1 MKNIKY
7 LLMLVLAC
15 SLFTGCMDDDW
26 DTPNA
31 EALNKAYGNQEI
43 AETNVITIGSLK
55 EKFESVINAS
65 TNSYEQITED
75 VQIKGRVVGN
85 DIGGNIYNEVSI
97 DDGTGAIL
105 ICISQG
111 GLFSYLPVGQEIV
124 VDLKGLYIGGYGKQ
138 AEIGMPYTNAKG
150 NSYVSRMSRVLWN
163 KHFKLT
169 GVADASKVVAE
180 EFDVSKRT
188 KEEYFTANNGKLMTI
203 KNVEFTNADGKTTFA
218 PSDEKDAANSVNR
231 GLSQNGKPIATSSI
245 VVRTSSYADFAAKQ
259 LPTGKLNITGVF
271 TRYRTT
277 WQILIRDERDI
288 QPAE

>member
-15 SLFTGCMDDDW
+15 SLFIGCMDDDW

-55 EKFESVINAS
+55 EKYESVINAS

-150 NSYVSRMSRVLWN
+150 NSYVSRMSRILWN

-169 GVADASKVVAE
+169 GVADASKVVAK
-180 EFDVSKRT
+180 EFDVSKCD
-188 KEEYFTANNGKLMTI
+188 KEDYFIANNGKLMTI

-231 GLSQNGKPIATSSI
+231 GLSQNGEPIPTSSI

-277 WQILIRDERDI
+277 WQILIRDEKDI
-288 QPAE
+288 QSAK

>member
-55 EKFESVINAS
+55 EKYESVINAS

-180 EFDVSKRT
+180 EFDLSKRT

-218 PSDEKDAANSVNR
+218 PSEEKDAANSVNR

-288 QPAE
+288 QSAE

>member
-55 EKFESVINAS
+55 EKYESVINAS

-97 DDGTGAIL
+97 DDSTGAIL

>member
-31 EALNKAYGNQEI
+31 ESLNKAYGNQEI

-55 EKFESVINAS
+55 EKYESVINAS

-288 QPAE
+288 QPAK

>member
-55 EKFESVINAS
+55 EQYESVINAS

-169 GVADASKVVAE
+169 GVADASKVLAE
-180 EFDVSKRT
+180 EFDLSKRT

-218 PSDEKDAANSVNR
+218 PSEEKDAANSVNR

-288 QPAE
+288 QSAE

>member
-1 MKNIKY
+1 
-7 LLMLVLAC
+7 MLVLAC

-55 EKFESVINAS
+55 EKYENVINAS

-180 EFDVSKRT
+180 EFDLSKHT

>member
-7 LLMLVLAC
+7 LLRLVLAC

-26 DTPNA
+26 DTPNT

-55 EKFESVINAS
+55 EKYESVINAS

>member
-55 EKFESVINAS
+55 EKYESVINAS

-180 EFDVSKRT
+180 EFDLSKRT
-188 KEEYFTANNGKLMTI
+188 NEEYFTANNGKLMTI

-231 GLSQNGKPIATSSI
+231 GLSQNGKPIATSSL

-288 QPAE
+288 QSAE

>member
-15 SLFTGCMDDDW
+15 SLVTGCMDDDW

-55 EKFESVINAS
+55 EKYDSVINAS
-65 TNSYEQITED
+65 TNSYKQITED

-180 EFDVSKRT
+180 EFDLSKRT

-218 PSDEKDAANSVNR
+218 PSEEKDAANSVNR
-231 GLSQNGKPIATSSI
+231 GLSQNGKPLATSSI

-271 TRYRTT
+271 TRYKTT

>member
-55 EKFESVINAS
+55 EQYESVINAS

-169 GVADASKVVAE
+169 GVADASKVVAK
-180 EFDVSKRT
+180 EFDVSKCA
-188 KEEYFTANNGKLMTI
+188 KEDYFIANNGKLMTI

>member
-55 EKFESVINAS
+55 EKYESVINAS

-180 EFDVSKRT
+180 EFDVSKRN

-218 PSDEKDAANSVNR
+218 PSDENR
-231 GLSQNGKPIATSSI
+231 
-245 VVRTSSYADFAAKQ
+245 
-259 LPTGKLNITGVF
+259 
-271 TRYRTT
+271 
-277 WQILIRDERDI
+277 
-288 QPAE
+288 

>member
-1 MKNIKY
+1 
-7 LLMLVLAC
+7 MLVLAC

-55 EKFESVINAS
+55 EQYESVINAS
-65 TNSYEQITED
+65 TNSYKQITED

-150 NSYVSRMSRVLWN
+150 NSYVSRMSRILWN

-180 EFDVSKRT
+180 EFDLSKRT

-218 PSDEKDAANSVNR
+218 PSEEKDAANSVNR
-231 GLSQNGKPIATSSI
+231 GLSQNGKAIATSSI

>member
-55 EKFESVINAS
+55 EKYESVINAS

-150 NSYVSRMSRVLWN
+150 NSYVSRMSRILWN

-231 GLSQNGKPIATSSI
+231 GLSQNGKSIPTSSI

-288 QPAE
+288 QPAK

>member
-55 EKFESVINAS
+55 EKYDSVINAS
-65 TNSYEQITED
+65 TNSYKQITED

-150 NSYVSRMSRVLWN
+150 NSYVSRMSRILWN

-169 GVADASKVVAE
+169 GVADASKVVAK

-188 KEEYFTANNGKLMTI
+188 DEEYFTANNGKLMTI

-218 PSDEKDAANSVNR
+218 PSEEKDAANSVNR
-231 GLSQNGKPIATSSI
+231 GLSQNGKSIPTSSI

-288 QPAE
+288 QPAK

>member
-31 EALNKAYGNQEI
+31 ETLNKAYGNQEI

-55 EKFESVINAS
+55 EQYESVINAS

-150 NSYVSRMSRVLWN
+150 NSYVSRMSRILWN

-180 EFDVSKRT
+180 EFDLSKRT

-218 PSDEKDAANSVNR
+218 PSEEKDAANSVNR
-231 GLSQNGKPIATSSI
+231 GLSQNGKPIATSSL

>member
-55 EKFESVINAS
+55 EKYENVINAS

-124 VDLKGLYIGGYGKQ
+124 VDLNGLYIGGYGKQ

-180 EFDVSKRT
+180 EFDLSKRT

>member
-55 EKFESVINAS
+55 EQYKSVINAS
-65 TNSYEQITED
+65 TNSYEQITKD

-150 NSYVSRMSRVLWN
+150 NSYVSRMSRILWN

-188 KEEYFTANNGKLMTI
+188 DEEYFTANNGKLMTI

-231 GLSQNGKPIATSSI
+231 GLSQNGEPIATSSI

-288 QPAE
+288 QPAK

>member
-1 MKNIKY
+1 
-7 LLMLVLAC
+7 MLVLAC

-55 EKFESVINAS
+55 EKYESVINAS

-188 KEEYFTANNGKLMTI
+188 NEEYFTANNGKLMTI

-218 PSDEKDAANSVNR
+218 PSEEKDAANSVNR

>member
-55 EKFESVINAS
+55 EKYESVINAS

-180 EFDVSKRT
+180 EFDLSKRT

-218 PSDEKDAANSVNR
+218 PSEEKDAANSVNR

-245 VVRTSSYADFAAKQ
+245 VVRTSSYADFAAQ
-259 LPTGKLNITGVF
+259 PLPTGKLNITGVF

>member
-1 MKNIKY
+1 
-7 LLMLVLAC
+7 MLVLAC

-55 EKFESVINAS
+55 EKYENVINAS

-180 EFDVSKRT
+180 EFDLSKRT

>member
-26 DTPNA
+26 DTPNT

-55 EKFESVINAS
+55 EKYESVINAS

-124 VDLKGLYIGGYGKQ
+124 VDLKVLYIGGYGKQ

-218 PSDEKDAANSVNR
+218 PSEEKDAANSVNR

>member
-55 EKFESVINAS
+55 EQYASVINAES
-65 TNSYEQITED
+65 NSYEQITED

-111 GLFSYLPVGQEIV
+111 GLFSYLPVGQEII

-218 PSDEKDAANSVNR
+218 PSEEKDAANSVNR
-231 GLSQNGKPIATSSI
+231 GLTQNGKAISTSSL

-271 TRYRTT
+271 TRYKTT

>member
-55 EKFESVINAS
+55 EKYENVINAS

-150 NSYVSRMSRVLWN
+150 NSCVSRMSRVLWN

-180 EFDVSKRT
+180 EFDLSKRT

>member
-1 MKNIKY
+1 
-7 LLMLVLAC
+7 MLVLAC

-55 EKFESVINAS
+55 EKYESVINAS

-180 EFDVSKRT
+180 EFDLSKRT

-288 QPAE
+288 QSAE

>member
-7 LLMLVLAC
+7 LLMLVIAC

-55 EKFESVINAS
+55 EKYESVINAS

-180 EFDVSKRT
+180 EFDLSKRT

>member
-15 SLFTGCMDDDW
+15 SLVTGCMDDDW

-55 EKFESVINAS
+55 EKYESVINAS

-180 EFDVSKRT
+180 EFDLSKRT

-218 PSDEKDAANSVNR
+218 PSEEKDDANSVNR

-288 QPAE
+288 QSAE

>member
-55 EKFESVINAS
+55 EKYESVINAS

-150 NSYVSRMSRVLWN
+150 NSYVSRMSRILWN

-188 KEEYFTANNGKLMTI
+188 NEDYFTANNGKLMTI

-231 GLSQNGKPIATSSI
+231 GLSQNGKAIPTSSL

>member
-26 DTPNA
+26 DTPNT

-55 EKFESVINAS
+55 EKYESVINAS

-75 VQIKGRVVGN
+75 VQIKGRIVGN

-218 PSDEKDAANSVNR
+218 PSEEKDAANSVNR

>member
-55 EKFESVINAS
+55 EKYESVINAS
-65 TNSYEQITED
+65 TNFYEQITEN

>member
-1 MKNIKY
+1 
-7 LLMLVLAC
+7 MLVLAC

-55 EKFESVINAS
+55 EKYESVINAS

-188 KEEYFTANNGKLMTI
+188 NEDYFTANNGKLMTI

-231 GLSQNGKPIATSSI
+231 GLSQNGKAIPTSSL

>member
-55 EKFESVINAS
+55 EKYESVINAS

-180 EFDVSKRT
+180 EFDLSKRT

-218 PSDEKDAANSVNR
+218 PSEEKDAANSVNR
-231 GLSQNGKPIATSSI
+231 GLSQNGKPIPTSSL

>member
-55 EKFESVINAS
+55 EKYESVINAS

-180 EFDVSKRT
+180 EFDLSKRT
-188 KEEYFTANNGKLMTI
+188 KEDYFTANNGKLMTI

>member
-15 SLFTGCMDDDW
+15 SLVTGCMDDDW

-55 EKFESVINAS
+55 EKYKSVINAS

-180 EFDVSKRT
+180 EFDLSKRT

>member
-15 SLFTGCMDDDW
+15 SLVTGCMDDDW

-55 EKFESVINAS
+55 EKYDSVINAS
-65 TNSYEQITED
+65 TNSYKQITED

-180 EFDVSKRT
+180 EFDLSKRT

>member
-55 EKFESVINAS
+55 EKYDSVINAS
-65 TNSYEQITED
+65 TNSYKQITED

-188 KEEYFTANNGKLMTI
+188 NDDYLIANNGKLMTI

-231 GLSQNGKPIATSSI
+231 GLSQNGKAIPTSSL

>member
-26 DTPNA
+26 DTPNT

-55 EKFESVINAS
+55 EKYESVINAS

-288 QPAE
+288 QPAK

>member
-15 SLFTGCMDDDW
+15 NLFTGCMDDDW
-26 DTPNA
+26 DTPNT

-55 EKFESVINAS
+55 EKYESVINAS

-188 KEEYFTANNGKLMTI
+188 NEEYFTANNGKLMTI

>member
-55 EKFESVINAS
+55 EQYESVINAS

-150 NSYVSRMSRVLWN
+150 NSYVSRMSRILWN

-169 GVADASKVVAE
+169 GVADASKVIAE
-180 EFDVSKRT
+180 EFDLSKRT

-218 PSDEKDAANSVNR
+218 PSEEKDAANSVNR

>member
-55 EKFESVINAS
+55 EQYKSVINAS

-150 NSYVSRMSRVLWN
+150 NSYVSRMSRILWN

-180 EFDVSKRT
+180 EFDLSKRT

-218 PSDEKDAANSVNR
+218 PSEEKDAANSVNR
-231 GLSQNGKPIATSSI
+231 GLSQNGKPIATSSL